1 MKLALISFAL
11 CLTILGGSLLCASA
25 QSAQKVYYDRK
36 QGYWYCHP
44 YVKRGAIGAG
54 IGGAAGAVLSSKGE
68 RLSNAA
74 RGAVIGGGVGLGY
87 EYLRQKGVFGNT
99 PPDKPNCN

>member
-1 MKLALISFAL
+1 MKLADIGFLL
-11 CLTILGGSLLCASA
+11 CMTILTESLLSASA
-25 QSAQKVYYDRK
+25 QKIYYDRK

-87 EYLRQKGVFGNT
+87 EYLRQKGVFGNN